1 MKNTLKIQFCLVL
14 HEFAVII
21 LKAESYQN
29 SMKVL
34 FIQTIKLFISFAY
47 KLIYFIFS
55 AISELKKKFHC
66 IYSSVM

>member
-1 MKNTLKIQFCLVL
+1 MENTLEIQFCLVL

-34 FIQTIKLFISFAY
+34 FIQTIKLFISFGY
-47 KLIYFIFS
+47 K
-55 AISELKKKFHC
+55 
-66 IYSSVM
+66 

>member
-1 MKNTLKIQFCLVL
+1 MENTLEIQFCLVL

-34 FIQTIKLFISFAY
+34 FIQTIKLFISFGY
-47 KLIYFIFS
+47 KWIYFILS
-55 AISELKKKFHC
+55 AISEVKNNFHC